1 MTQLLILAV
10 KQRDEFL
17 AVEVPE
23 DKAVWKAEFDKMEAI
38 SKTLDLVVSL
48 VAQASQI
55 TLYYKRY
62 LILVPLVRPQKRQK
76 RYRMTGSLSQQTT
89 RLKTYLLTSSMVR
102 FAKVRKQEPL

>member
-10 KQRDEFL
+10 KQRDDFL